1 MEDVQSVHSSFSLQL
16 LSSHTFS
23 LPQHGL
29 STGCSSVKKYLSA
42 PSRSLPKAAVWLSAL
57 AWIPPQAAESI
68 CYGAWT
74 TYLLFLLLWPWC
86 SLCYF
91 SLSSPSSSLCLMFS
105 DLKYCLPRSAIH
117 IWSAQLCPAVGHC
130 RTNWKQLSG
139 MGNPL
144 AFSNRRYPFSLYH
157 Y

>member
-1 MEDVQSVHSSFSLQL
+1 MEGVQSVHSSFSLQL
-16 LSSHTFS
+16 LSSHTFP

-42 PSRSLPKAAVWLSAL
+42 PAWSLPKAAVWVSAL
-57 AWIPPQAAESI
+57 AWIPPQAAENI
-68 CYGAWT
+68 CSGAWT

-86 SLCYF
+86 SLCHF
-91 SLSSPSSSLCLMFS
+91 SLPIPSSSLCLVFS
-105 DLKYCLPRSAIH
+105 DLKYWLPRSAIH
-117 IWSAQLCPAVGHC
+117 IQSAQLCPAVGHC

-144 AFSNRRYPFSLYH
+144 AFSNRRFSLYH